1 VVSVVYNGNVKVINT
16 YGVVMYIVDMHC
28 DSLLKVN
35 ADTGLVNPHNIS
47 AKYPQLQLFANFVPK
62 DGMPLEH
69 RRKKTFSTV
78 DVYIAECQRLGLF
91 PVRDCQELNYAVGH
105 GLNASMLSIE
115 GGAGLMPDSPE
126 LDTLY
131 RMGLR
136 VMGLCWDSNELATA
150 AWDSNDCGL
159 SEYGKRMVDVLSSY
173 GIIIDVSHLS
183 DRSFY
188 DVIERTAYPVIAT
201 HSNFRDVCFHPR
213 NLTLDMARRIAMR
226 GGVIGLNIYPKFLSD
241 SGRADKDDIYRH
253 VDYALEH
260 LGEDVLVFGC
270 DIDGI
275 EAYPCGFNGSE
286 SIHDT
291 LVDILLERYS
301 AGVVEKIA
309 GLNAIN
315 FFKGNL

>member
-1 VVSVVYNGNVKVINT
+1 
-16 YGVVMYIVDMHC
+16 MYIVDMHC

-35 ADTGLVNPHNIS
+35 ADTGLVNSHNLS

-62 DGMPLEH
+62 GDTPPVE
-69 RRKKTFSTV
+69 RRRKTFSLV
-78 DVYIAECQRLGLF
+78 DVYIAECQRLNIF
-91 PVRDCQELNYAVGH
+91 PVRDCQELNYAIGH
-105 GLNASMLSIE
+105 SLGASILSVE
-115 GGAGLMPDSPE
+115 GGAGLTPTSRE
-126 LDTLY
+126 IDTLY

-150 AWDSNDCGL
+150 AWDSDDRGL
-159 SEYGKRMVDVLSSY
+159 SEDGRLMVDILSSY

-201 HSNFRDVCFHPR
+201 HSNFRDVCSHPR

-260 LGEDVLVFGC
+260 LGEDVLAFGC
-270 DIDGI
+270 DIDGV
-275 EAYPCGFNGSE
+275 ESYPCGFNADE

-301 AGVVEKIA
+301 SSVVEKIA

>member
-1 VVSVVYNGNVKVINT
+1 
-16 YGVVMYIVDMHC
+16 MYIVDMHC

-35 ADTGLVNPHNIS
+35 ADTGLVNSHNLS

-62 DGMPLEH
+62 GDTPPVE
-69 RRKKTFSTV
+69 RRRKTFSLV
-78 DVYIAECQRLGLF
+78 DVYIAECQRLNLF
-91 PVRDCQELNYAVGH
+91 PVRDCQELNYAIGH
-105 GLNASMLSIE
+105 SLRASILSVE
-115 GGAGLMPDSPE
+115 GGAGLTPTSRE
-126 LDTLY
+126 IDTLY

-150 AWDSNDCGL
+150 AWDSDDRGL
-159 SEYGKRMVDVLSSY
+159 SEDGRLMVDILSSY

-201 HSNFRDVCFHPR
+201 HSNFRDVCSHPR

-260 LGEDVLVFGC
+260 LGEDVLAFGC
-270 DIDGI
+270 DIDGV
-275 EAYPCGFNGSE
+275 ESYPCGFNADE

-301 AGVVEKIA
+301 SSVVEKIA